1 MIKVGDLVRLAGQ
14 TGLRHLVG
22 LVFEVHRGGDCWNNI
37 VHVRWVCDGSEVAD
51 SEFQFEV
58 VANESR

>member
-22 LVFEVHRGGDCWNNI
+22 LVFEVRHGGDCWNNI

-58 VANESR
+58 VTNESR